1 MNKSK
6 RNVKKSIRKNTMKN
20 TMKNIKKNV
29 RKNTM
34 KNIRKNAIKKNTMKN
49 IRKNAIKKKYRNKK
63 RIGGVKIYTQEGEF
77 ITNPE
82 ILHEG
87 KEFFRK
93 KTNNQSELELCKLL
107 MMNPHKNIVKIY
119 DVGADYIDMELVD
132 TDSVLELDDASDV
145 IQAMQ
150 EAKDFLQ
157 GLGIMYIDWK
167 LDNTGKGEDGQYKL
181 FDFDASGLINK
192 ETNEWILEPPKY
204 WSYNEATKKDKK
216 NPIDIDNYAF
226 EIGFQ

>member
-6 RNVKKSIRKNTMKN
+6 RNAKKSIRKNTMKN
-20 TMKNIKKNV
+20 VRKNTMKNA

-34 KNIRKNAIKKNTMKN
+34 KNIRKNTMKN
-49 IRKNAIKKKYRNKK
+49 KITKKYRNKK
-63 RIGGVKIYTQEGEF
+63 RIGGVKIYTSEGEF

-93 KTNNQSELELCKLL
+93 MTNNQSELKLCKLL

-132 TDSVLELDDASDV
+132 TDSVMKLEDISDV
-145 IQAMQ
+145 TRAMQ
-150 EAKDFLQ
+150 EVKDFLQ
-157 GLGIMYIDWK
+157 SLGIMYIDWK
-167 LDNTGKGEDGQYKL
+167 LDNIGKGEDGQYKL
-181 FDFDASGLINK
+181 FDFDVSGLINK

-204 WSYNEATKKDKK
+204 WSYNEAVKNNKKT
-216 NPIDIDNYAF
+216 PIDIDNYAF